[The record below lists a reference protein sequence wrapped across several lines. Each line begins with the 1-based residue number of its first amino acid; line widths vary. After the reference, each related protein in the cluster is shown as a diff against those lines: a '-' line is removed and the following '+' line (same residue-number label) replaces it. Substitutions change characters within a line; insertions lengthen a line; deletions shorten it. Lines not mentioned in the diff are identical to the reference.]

1 MSLNLRIVS
10 PEKVEFVGEADRVI
24 VPGSC
29 GQFEILVGH
38 APIISTLENGRI
50 VYFDSEGEHEVKAM
64 GGFVEVQNNNVNV
77 CVEL

>member
-38 APIISTLENGRI
+38 APIISTLESGRI
-50 VYFDSEGEHEVKAM
+50 VYFDSEG
-64 GGFVEVQNNNVNV
+64 
-77 CVEL
+77 

>member
-10 PEKVEFVGEADRVI
+10 PEKVEFVGDADRVI

-38 APIISTLENGRI
+38 APIISTLESGRI
-50 VYFDSEGEHEVKAM
+50 VYF
-64 GGFVEVQNNNVNV
+64 EVQNNNVNI

>member
-38 APIISTLENGRI
+38 APIISTLESGRF

-64 GGFVEVQNNNVNV
+64 GGFVEVQNNNVNI